1 MGCILVRY
9 VHIPLKTEIYQVKC
23 NDCQFFVDEKKKE
36 TRRELKT
43 NYFVRK
49 LCGTTS
55 DAENKGVTGFEGRV
69 DDLCLGELPEE

>member
-1 MGCILVRY
+1 VVQGQDYHAQQWRISGWAGFLSDS
-9 VHIPLKTEIYQVKC
+9 T
-23 NDCQFFVDEKKKE
+23 EKKKE

-55 DAENKGVTGFEGRV
+55 DAENKGVTGFEGKRP
-69 DDLCLGELPEE
+69 LA